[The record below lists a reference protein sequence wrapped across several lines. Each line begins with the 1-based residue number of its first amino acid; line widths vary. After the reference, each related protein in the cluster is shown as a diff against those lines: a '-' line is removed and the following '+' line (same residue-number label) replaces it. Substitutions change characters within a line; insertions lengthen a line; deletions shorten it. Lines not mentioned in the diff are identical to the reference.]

1 MRGKLTK
8 SQQKILDVLKSVE
21 GEISAQEIHHIL
33 RRNGFSTGLATVYRT
48 LKSFLLQGLIKER
61 ITVDGESL
69 YQLLNHSHQH
79 HFNCIN
85 CGKSIPL
92 PDNNCPINEAVYKS
106 LLPNNFRIYYHTLEF
121 FGLCE
126 SCQTLANDKK
136 QSKV

>member
-1 MRGKLTK
+1 MTGKLTK

-21 GEISAQEIHHIL
+21 GEISAQEIYHIL
-33 RRNGFSTGLATVYRT
+33 RKNGSSTGLATVYRH
-48 LKSFLLQGLIKER
+48 LKFFLLRGLVKER

-69 YQLLNHSHQH
+69 YQLINHSHQH

-85 CGKSIPL
+85 CGKSVLL

-106 LLPNNFRIYYHTLEF
+106 LVPNNFRIYYHSLEF

-126 SCQTLANDKK
+126 CCQRMADEKDSL
-136 QSKV
+136 